1 MFVLGVGDYTPRNSR
16 GLDMVEGG
24 GWNKELSLS
33 LQGRACRKGGV
44 QARWSEGATESGDG
58 IEEDCYLKQ

>member
-1 MFVLGVGDYTPRNSR
+1 
-16 GLDMVEGG
+16 MVEGG